1 MPEFNDA
8 AEPDKKIE
16 KKPPTKMKST
26 STKNDEIDKGRTI
39 TGSKPDT
46 ININP
51 ELSRMEAK
59 NVSLINSIYDQVIE
73 KLDRNNTHNREP
85 GTDSLT
91 NTYKLDTPGQTI
103 DTDFKLQFKNPKN
116 DKEAVSRTGNPDRKK
131 IDLVPR
137 MDPER
142 DRKKDS
148 SFFRQQSI
156 VKKVLEAKNP
166 FKKSAWEKMLN
177 KNPKHKE
184 SEENAQKAKEALK
197 QNAKDYEDIVNK
209 DKKNMNEIT
218 HTLIHRYIDKMISKH
233 PEAMSPLKAKT
244 KKDKMRASA
253 LQLALDKDYPKSAI
267 HKPHIIATEEV
278 INEISPELAGKVNRR
293 HEIDGVP
300 YRSSAAYNAVK
311 NAVRKAA
318 GVKKPGPYV
327 LPDVDKVPPGIGMK
341 EDTTSEKDPL
351 QHLEDRLNKAGDT
364 SHNAIDKIMRDV
376 ANDFDIKV
384 QDLHDK
390 WVSKYKI
397 TPDQYVKEDYKTPVT
412 TGKLASPDHFS
423 AIKDI
428 ALNTKNRNLTIKE
441 YSYGPMDPN
450 DEKNNV
456 SFWKDKADMW
466 NTTVEA
472 AKEARC
478 GNCAVFNQSPKV
490 LKMIEDAI
498 GPNGE
503 KVQKEA
509 NLGFCELFEFKC
521 AAARTCD
528 AWIMNGPLKEEVN
541 EDLRKWFKDKW
552 VRIDTKGNIIGDC
565 AREPGE
571 GKPKCLPVAKARAMD
586 KDDRA
591 SAVRRKRREDP
602 IADRPGK
609 GERPVFVRTEATS
622 WAQNAAIAISMKK
635 RGIEPK
641 DHKEY
646 MKKIKK
652 NEEVVHLEE
661 KNVSSNPELW
671 SRAKTLAKQKFDVYP
686 SAYANGWAAK
696 WYKSKG
702 GKWRVDE
709 ETLHEGV
716 VYHLENEIPFCESIF
731 RYGSKKFFETIEEA
745 RKLFNEGTINLTG
758 SDLELIRTDIG
769 SFGLYEGKEVPI
781 DLPLTEEE
789 NPDHPPLGK
798 PHKGGPKKYYVY
810 VKKPDGGI
818 KKVTFGDSHGAADGS
833 TLPSRINDPVARK
846 SFAARHKCHL
856 QTDRTS
862 AAYWSCNLPRYAK
875 ALGLSGGGSFY
886 W

>member
-1 MPEFNDA
+1 MPEFNDT
-8 AEPDKKIE
+8 AEPDKKKIE
-16 KKPPTKMKST
+16 KKSSTKMKST
-26 STKNDEIDKGRTI
+26 STKEDNIDKGRTM

-91 NTYKLDTPGQTI
+91 NTYKSDTPGQVV
-103 DTDFKLQFKNPKN
+103 DAKFKLQFKDPKG
-116 DKEAVSRTGNPDRKK
+116 DKEAVSRSGNPKRKEM
-131 IDLVPR
+131 DLVPR

-156 VKKVLEAKNP
+156 VKKTIDEKFGKAY
-166 FKKSAWEKMLN
+166 KSPWSKIE
-177 KNPKHKE
+177 
-184 SEENAQKAKEALK
+184 KAKPGIDKRIDAAVTGLK
-197 QNAKDYEDIVNK
+197 QNAADYQAILDK

-218 HTLIHRYIDKMISKH
+218 HTLIHRYIDNMISKH

-318 GVKKPGPYV
+318 GVKKPGLYV

-341 EDTTSEKDPL
+341 EDTTFEKDPL

-376 ANDFDIKV
+376 ADDFDMKV
-384 QDLHDK
+384 QDLHNK

-397 TPDQYVKEDYKTPVT
+397 TPDQYVKEDYETPVT
-412 TGKLASPDHFS
+412 TGKLASPDHYS

-428 ALNTKNRNLTIKE
+428 ALNTKNRNLIKE
-441 YSYGPMDPN
+441 GKNSSPPWGKSNPN
-450 DEKNNV
+450 K
-456 SFWKDKADMW
+456 KHHHLTPTQKADAKRRAK
-466 NTTVEA
+466 A
-472 AKEARC
+472 AGR
-478 GNCAVFNQSPKV
+478 PW
-490 LKMIEDAI
+490 
-498 GPNGE
+498 PNW
-503 KVQKEA
+503 VD
-509 NLGFCELFEFKC
+509 NV
-521 AAARTCD
+521 AAA
-528 AWIMNGPLKEEVN
+528 
-541 EDLRKWFKDKW
+541 
-552 VRIDTKGNIIGDC
+552 
-565 AREPGE
+565 
-571 GKPKCLPVAKARAMD
+571 
-586 KDDRA
+586 
-591 SAVRRKRREDP
+591 
-602 IADRPGK
+602 
-609 GERPVFVRTEATS
+609 
-622 WAQNAAIAISMKK
+622 
-635 RGIEPK
+635 
-641 DHKEY
+641 H
-646 MKKIKK
+646 
-652 NEEVVHLEE
+652 
-661 KNVSSNPELW
+661 
-671 SRAKTLAKQKFDVYP
+671 
-686 SAYANGWAAK
+686 
-696 WYKSKG
+696 
-702 GKWRVDE
+702 E

-789 NPDHPPLGK
+789 KPDHPPLGK

-875 ALGLSGGGSFY
+875 VLGLSGGGSFY

>member
-16 KKPPTKMKST
+16 NKSSTKMKST
-26 STKNDEIDKGRTI
+26 STKGDDIDKGRTI

-59 NVSLINSIYDQVIE
+59 NVSLINSIYDQVTE

-91 NTYKLDTPGQTI
+91 NIYKNDTPGQVV
-103 DTDFKLQFKNPKN
+103 DAKFKLQFKDPKG
-116 DKEAVSRTGNPDRKK
+116 DKEAVSRSGNPKRKEM
-131 IDLVPR
+131 DLVPR

-166 FKKSAWEKMLN
+166 FKKSAWERMLDN
-177 KNPKHKE
+177 NPKHKK

-218 HTLIHRYIDKMISKH
+218 HTLIHRYIDNMISKH

-278 INEISPELAGKVNRR
+278 INEISPELAGKVNGR

-376 ANDFDIKV
+376 ADDFDMKV
-384 QDLHDK
+384 QDLHNK

-397 TPDQYVKEDYKTPVT
+397 TPDQYVKEDYETPVT
-412 TGKLASPDHFS
+412 TGKLASPDHYS

-428 ALNTKNRNLTIKE
+428 ALNTKNRNLIKE
-441 YSYGPMDPN
+441 GKNSSPPWGKSNPN
-450 DEKNNV
+450 KKHHHLTPAQKVNAKRRAKAAGRPWPNWVDNV
-456 SFWKDKADMW
+456 
-466 NTTVEA
+466 
-472 AKEARC
+472 
-478 GNCAVFNQSPKV
+478 
-490 LKMIEDAI
+490 
-498 GPNGE
+498 
-503 KVQKEA
+503 
-509 NLGFCELFEFKC
+509 
-521 AAARTCD
+521 AAA
-528 AWIMNGPLKEEVN
+528 
-541 EDLRKWFKDKW
+541 
-552 VRIDTKGNIIGDC
+552 
-565 AREPGE
+565 
-571 GKPKCLPVAKARAMD
+571 
-586 KDDRA
+586 
-591 SAVRRKRREDP
+591 
-602 IADRPGK
+602 
-609 GERPVFVRTEATS
+609 
-622 WAQNAAIAISMKK
+622 
-635 RGIEPK
+635 
-641 DHKEY
+641 H
-646 MKKIKK
+646 
-652 NEEVVHLEE
+652 
-661 KNVSSNPELW
+661 
-671 SRAKTLAKQKFDVYP
+671 
-686 SAYANGWAAK
+686 
-696 WYKSKG
+696 
-702 GKWRVDE
+702 E

-789 NPDHPPLGK
+789 KPDHPPLGK

-875 ALGLSGGGSFY
+875 ALGLSGGGNFY

>member
-16 KKPPTKMKST
+16 KKSKSSTKMKST
-26 STKNDEIDKGRTI
+26 STKEDDIDKGRTM

-91 NTYKLDTPGQTI
+91 NTYKSDTPGQVV
-103 DTDFKLQFKNPKN
+103 DAKFKLQFKDPEE
-116 DKEAVSRTGNPDRKK
+116 DKEAVSRSGNPKRKEM
-131 IDLVPR
+131 DLVPR
-137 MDPER
+137 MDLER

-166 FKKSAWEKMLN
+166 FKKSAWENML
-177 KNPKHKE
+177 KNNPEYDK
-184 SEENAQKAKEALK
+184 SERKAQEAKKALK

-218 HTLIHRYIDKMISKH
+218 HTLIHRYIDNMISKH

-376 ANDFDIKV
+376 ADDFDMKV
-384 QDLHDK
+384 QDLHNK

-397 TPDQYVKEDYKTPVT
+397 TPDQYVKEDYETPVT
-412 TGKLASPDHFS
+412 IGKLASPDHYS

-428 ALNTKNRNLTIKE
+428 ALNTKNRNLIKE
-441 YSYGPMDPN
+441 GKNSSPPWGKSNPN
-450 DEKNNV
+450 KKHHHLTPAQKANAKRRAKAAGRPWPNWVDNV
-456 SFWKDKADMW
+456 
-466 NTTVEA
+466 
-472 AKEARC
+472 
-478 GNCAVFNQSPKV
+478 
-490 LKMIEDAI
+490 
-498 GPNGE
+498 
-503 KVQKEA
+503 
-509 NLGFCELFEFKC
+509 
-521 AAARTCD
+521 AAA
-528 AWIMNGPLKEEVN
+528 
-541 EDLRKWFKDKW
+541 
-552 VRIDTKGNIIGDC
+552 
-565 AREPGE
+565 
-571 GKPKCLPVAKARAMD
+571 
-586 KDDRA
+586 
-591 SAVRRKRREDP
+591 
-602 IADRPGK
+602 
-609 GERPVFVRTEATS
+609 
-622 WAQNAAIAISMKK
+622 
-635 RGIEPK
+635 
-641 DHKEY
+641 H
-646 MKKIKK
+646 
-652 NEEVVHLEE
+652 
-661 KNVSSNPELW
+661 
-671 SRAKTLAKQKFDVYP
+671 
-686 SAYANGWAAK
+686 
-696 WYKSKG
+696 
-702 GKWRVDE
+702 E

-789 NPDHPPLGK
+789 KPDHPPLGK

-875 ALGLSGGGSFY
+875 VLGLSGGGSFY

>member
-1 MPEFNDA
+1 MPEFNDPA
-8 AEPDKKIE
+8 PAPKPEKKDKKLKSSSTKKQDDINKNNTILGKTEANPSGKPDNIIINPVLNTNSFSPENKQIISEIE
-16 KKPPTKMKST
+16 K
-26 STKNDEIDKGRTI
+26 
-39 TGSKPDT
+39 
-46 ININP
+46 
-51 ELSRMEAK
+51 
-59 NVSLINSIYDQVIE
+59 IYNHIIE
-73 KLDRNNTHNREP
+73 TNLDRNDTHKRDE
-85 GTDSLT
+85 GTLSLV
-91 NTYKLDTPGQTI
+91 NIYKKDTPGQGVNMNFA
-103 DTDFKLQFKNPKN
+103 FKFKDSKKN
-116 DKEAVSRTGNPDRKK
+116 KEATTRSGQPRKK
-131 IDLVPR
+131 MDLVPR
-137 MDPER
+137 MDQ
-142 DRKKDS
+142 DRNRHTDS
-148 SFFRQQSI
+148 DFYRQQSI
-156 VKKVLEAKNP
+156 VKKVLEAKSP
-166 FKKSAWEKMLN
+166 IKKSAWEKMLD

-278 INEISPELAGKVNRR
+278 IKEISPELAGKVNRR

-376 ANDFDIKV
+376 ADDFDMKV
-384 QDLHDK
+384 QDLHNK

-397 TPDQYVKEDYKTPVT
+397 TPDQYVKEDYETPVT
-412 TGKLASPDHFS
+412 TGKLASPDHYS

-456 SFWKDKADMW
+456 SFWNDKADMW

-478 GNCAVFNQSPKV
+478 GNCAVFNQSKKV

-503 KVQKEA
+503 KIQKEA

-528 AWIMNGPLKEEVN
+528 AWIMNGPL
-541 EDLRKWFKDKW
+541 
-552 VRIDTKGNIIGDC
+552 
-565 AREPGE
+565 
-571 GKPKCLPVAKARAMD
+571 
-586 KDDRA
+586 
-591 SAVRRKRREDP
+591 
-602 IADRPGK
+602 
-609 GERPVFVRTEATS
+609 TEAVS
-622 WAQNAAIAISMKK
+622 PAQQAAIAIAMKK
-635 RGIEPK
+635 A
-641 DHKEY
+641 
-646 MKKIKK
+646 KKQPQ
-652 NEEVVHLEE
+652 NEDVEHLEE
-661 KNVSSNPELW
+661 NSTPTNPSLW
-671 SRAKTLAKQKFDVYP
+671 SRAKALARSKFDVYP

-696 WYKSKG
+696 WYKK
-702 GKWRVDE
+702 
-709 ETLHEGV
+709 H
-716 VYHLENEIPFCESIF
+716 
-731 RYGSKKFFETIEEA
+731 
-745 RKLFNEGTINLTG
+745 
-758 SDLELIRTDIG
+758 
-769 SFGLYEGKEVPI
+769 
-781 DLPLTEEE
+781 
-789 NPDHPPLGK
+789 
-798 PHKGGPKKYYVY
+798 
-810 VKKPDGGI
+810 
-818 KKVTFGDSHGAADGS
+818 
-833 TLPSRINDPVARK
+833 
-846 SFAARHKCHL
+846 
-856 QTDRTS
+856 
-862 AAYWSCNLPRYAK
+862 
-875 ALGLSGGGSFY
+875 GGGWKTSS
-886 W
+886 

>member
-16 KKPPTKMKST
+16 KKSSTKMKSI
-26 STKNDEIDKGRTI
+26 STKGDDIDKGRTM

-59 NVSLINSIYDQVIE
+59 NVSLINSIYDHVTE

-91 NTYKLDTPGQTI
+91 NIYKNDTPGQVV
-103 DTDFKLQFKNPKN
+103 DAKFKLQFKDPKG
-116 DKEAVSRTGNPDRKK
+116 DKEAVSRSGNPKRKEM
-131 IDLVPR
+131 DLVPR

-166 FKKSAWEKMLN
+166 FKKSAWEKMLY

-218 HTLIHRYIDKMISKH
+218 HTLIHRYIDNMISKH

-311 NAVRKAA
+311 NAVRKVA

-376 ANDFDIKV
+376 ADDFDMKV
-384 QDLHDK
+384 QDLHNK

-397 TPDQYVKEDYKTPVT
+397 TPDQYVKEDYETPVT
-412 TGKLASPDHFS
+412 TGKLASPDHYS

-428 ALNTKNRNLTIKE
+428 ALNTKNRNLIKE
-441 YSYGPMDPN
+441 GKNSSPPWGKSNPN
-450 DEKNNV
+450 KKHHHLTPAQKANAKRRAKAAGRPWPNWVDNV
-456 SFWKDKADMW
+456 
-466 NTTVEA
+466 
-472 AKEARC
+472 
-478 GNCAVFNQSPKV
+478 
-490 LKMIEDAI
+490 
-498 GPNGE
+498 
-503 KVQKEA
+503 
-509 NLGFCELFEFKC
+509 
-521 AAARTCD
+521 AAA
-528 AWIMNGPLKEEVN
+528 
-541 EDLRKWFKDKW
+541 
-552 VRIDTKGNIIGDC
+552 
-565 AREPGE
+565 
-571 GKPKCLPVAKARAMD
+571 
-586 KDDRA
+586 
-591 SAVRRKRREDP
+591 
-602 IADRPGK
+602 
-609 GERPVFVRTEATS
+609 
-622 WAQNAAIAISMKK
+622 
-635 RGIEPK
+635 
-641 DHKEY
+641 H
-646 MKKIKK
+646 
-652 NEEVVHLEE
+652 
-661 KNVSSNPELW
+661 
-671 SRAKTLAKQKFDVYP
+671 
-686 SAYANGWAAK
+686 
-696 WYKSKG
+696 
-702 GKWRVDE
+702 E

-769 SFGLYEGKEVPI
+769 SFELYEGKEVPI

-789 NPDHPPLGK
+789 KPDHPPLGK

-875 ALGLSGGGSFY
+875 ALGLSGGGNFY

>member
-1 MPEFNDA
+1 MPEFNDT
-8 AEPDKKIE
+8 AEPDKKKIE
-16 KKPPTKMKST
+16 KKSSTKMKST
-26 STKNDEIDKGRTI
+26 STKEDNIDKGRTM

-91 NTYKLDTPGQTI
+91 NTYKSDTPGQVV
-103 DTDFKLQFKNPKN
+103 DAKFKLQFKDPKG
-116 DKEAVSRTGNPDRKK
+116 DKEAVSRSGNPKRKEM
-131 IDLVPR
+131 DLVPR

-156 VKKVLEAKNP
+156 VKKTIDEKFGKAY
-166 FKKSAWEKMLN
+166 KSPWSKIE
-177 KNPKHKE
+177 
-184 SEENAQKAKEALK
+184 KAKPGIDKRIDAAVTGLK
-197 QNAKDYEDIVNK
+197 QNAADYQAILDK

-218 HTLIHRYIDKMISKH
+218 HTLIHRYIDNMISKH

-278 INEISPELAGKVNRR
+278 FNEISPELAGKVNRR

-318 GVKKPGPYV
+318 GVKKPGLYV

-341 EDTTSEKDPL
+341 EDTTFEKDPL

-376 ANDFDIKV
+376 ADDFDMKV
-384 QDLHDK
+384 QDLHNK

-397 TPDQYVKEDYKTPVT
+397 TPDQYVKEDYETPVT
-412 TGKLASPDHFS
+412 TGKLASPDHYS

-428 ALNTKNRNLTIKE
+428 ALNTKNRNLIKE
-441 YSYGPMDPN
+441 GKNSSPPWGKSNPN
-450 DEKNNV
+450 K
-456 SFWKDKADMW
+456 KHHHLTPTQKADAKRRAK
-466 NTTVEA
+466 A
-472 AKEARC
+472 AGR
-478 GNCAVFNQSPKV
+478 PW
-490 LKMIEDAI
+490 
-498 GPNGE
+498 PNW
-503 KVQKEA
+503 VD
-509 NLGFCELFEFKC
+509 NV
-521 AAARTCD
+521 AAA
-528 AWIMNGPLKEEVN
+528 
-541 EDLRKWFKDKW
+541 
-552 VRIDTKGNIIGDC
+552 
-565 AREPGE
+565 
-571 GKPKCLPVAKARAMD
+571 
-586 KDDRA
+586 
-591 SAVRRKRREDP
+591 
-602 IADRPGK
+602 
-609 GERPVFVRTEATS
+609 
-622 WAQNAAIAISMKK
+622 
-635 RGIEPK
+635 
-641 DHKEY
+641 H
-646 MKKIKK
+646 
-652 NEEVVHLEE
+652 
-661 KNVSSNPELW
+661 
-671 SRAKTLAKQKFDVYP
+671 
-686 SAYANGWAAK
+686 
-696 WYKSKG
+696 
-702 GKWRVDE
+702 E

-789 NPDHPPLGK
+789 KPDHPPLGK

-875 ALGLSGGGSFY
+875 VLGLSGGGSFY

>member
-16 KKPPTKMKST
+16 KKSSTKMKSI
-26 STKNDEIDKGRTI
+26 STKGDDIDKGRTM

-59 NVSLINSIYDQVIE
+59 NVSLINSIYDHVTE

-91 NTYKLDTPGQTI
+91 NIYKNDTPGQVV
-103 DTDFKLQFKNPKN
+103 DAKFKLQFKDPKG
-116 DKEAVSRTGNPDRKK
+116 DKEAVSRSGNPKRKEM
-131 IDLVPR
+131 DLVPR

-166 FKKSAWEKMLN
+166 FKKSAWEKMLY

-218 HTLIHRYIDKMISKH
+218 HTLIHRYIDNMISKH

-311 NAVRKAA
+311 NAVRKVA

-376 ANDFDIKV
+376 ADDFDMKV
-384 QDLHDK
+384 QDLHNK

-397 TPDQYVKEDYKTPVT
+397 TPDQYVKEDYQTPVT
-412 TGKLASPDHFS
+412 TGKLASPDHYS

-428 ALNTKNRNLTIKE
+428 ALNTKNRNLIKE
-441 YSYGPMDPN
+441 GKNSSPPWGKSNPN
-450 DEKNNV
+450 KKHHHLTPAQKANAKRRAKAAGRPWPNWVDNV
-456 SFWKDKADMW
+456 
-466 NTTVEA
+466 
-472 AKEARC
+472 
-478 GNCAVFNQSPKV
+478 
-490 LKMIEDAI
+490 
-498 GPNGE
+498 
-503 KVQKEA
+503 
-509 NLGFCELFEFKC
+509 
-521 AAARTCD
+521 AAA
-528 AWIMNGPLKEEVN
+528 
-541 EDLRKWFKDKW
+541 
-552 VRIDTKGNIIGDC
+552 
-565 AREPGE
+565 
-571 GKPKCLPVAKARAMD
+571 
-586 KDDRA
+586 
-591 SAVRRKRREDP
+591 
-602 IADRPGK
+602 
-609 GERPVFVRTEATS
+609 
-622 WAQNAAIAISMKK
+622 
-635 RGIEPK
+635 
-641 DHKEY
+641 H
-646 MKKIKK
+646 
-652 NEEVVHLEE
+652 
-661 KNVSSNPELW
+661 
-671 SRAKTLAKQKFDVYP
+671 
-686 SAYANGWAAK
+686 
-696 WYKSKG
+696 
-702 GKWRVDE
+702 E

-769 SFGLYEGKEVPI
+769 SFELYEGKEVPI

-789 NPDHPPLGK
+789 KPDHPPLGK

-875 ALGLSGGGSFY
+875 ALGLSGGGNFY

>member
-16 KKPPTKMKST
+16 NKSSTKMKST
-26 STKNDEIDKGRTI
+26 STKGDDIDKGRTI

-59 NVSLINSIYDQVIE
+59 NVSLINSIYDQVTE

-91 NTYKLDTPGQTI
+91 NIYKNDTPGQVV
-103 DTDFKLQFKNPKN
+103 DAKFKLQFKDPKG
-116 DKEAVSRTGNPDRKK
+116 DKEAVSRSGNPKRKEM
-131 IDLVPR
+131 DLVPR

-166 FKKSAWEKMLN
+166 FKKSAWERMLDN
-177 KNPKHKE
+177 NPKHKK

-218 HTLIHRYIDKMISKH
+218 HTLIHRYIDNMISKH

-278 INEISPELAGKVNRR
+278 INEISPELAGKVNGR

-376 ANDFDIKV
+376 ADDFDMKV
-384 QDLHDK
+384 QDLHNK

-397 TPDQYVKEDYKTPVT
+397 TPDQYVKEDYETPVT
-412 TGKLASPDHFS
+412 TGKLASPDHYS

-428 ALNTKNRNLTIKE
+428 ALNTKNRNLIKE
-441 YSYGPMDPN
+441 GKNSSPPWGKSNPN
-450 DEKNNV
+450 KKHHHLTPAQKANAKRRAKAAGRPWPNWVDNV
-456 SFWKDKADMW
+456 
-466 NTTVEA
+466 
-472 AKEARC
+472 
-478 GNCAVFNQSPKV
+478 
-490 LKMIEDAI
+490 
-498 GPNGE
+498 
-503 KVQKEA
+503 
-509 NLGFCELFEFKC
+509 
-521 AAARTCD
+521 AAA
-528 AWIMNGPLKEEVN
+528 
-541 EDLRKWFKDKW
+541 
-552 VRIDTKGNIIGDC
+552 
-565 AREPGE
+565 
-571 GKPKCLPVAKARAMD
+571 
-586 KDDRA
+586 
-591 SAVRRKRREDP
+591 
-602 IADRPGK
+602 
-609 GERPVFVRTEATS
+609 
-622 WAQNAAIAISMKK
+622 
-635 RGIEPK
+635 
-641 DHKEY
+641 H
-646 MKKIKK
+646 
-652 NEEVVHLEE
+652 
-661 KNVSSNPELW
+661 
-671 SRAKTLAKQKFDVYP
+671 
-686 SAYANGWAAK
+686 
-696 WYKSKG
+696 
-702 GKWRVDE
+702 E

-789 NPDHPPLGK
+789 KPDHPPLGK

-875 ALGLSGGGSFY
+875 ALGLSGGGNFY

>member
-16 KKPPTKMKST
+16 KKSSTKMKST
-26 STKNDEIDKGRTI
+26 STKGDNIDKGRTM

-59 NVSLINSIYDQVIE
+59 NVSLINSIYDQVTE

-91 NTYKLDTPGQTI
+91 NIYKNDTPGQVV
-103 DTDFKLQFKNPKN
+103 DAKFKLQFKDPKG
-116 DKEAVSRTGNPDRKK
+116 DKEAVSRSGNPKRKEM
-131 IDLVPR
+131 DLVPR

-166 FKKSAWEKMLN
+166 FKKSAWERMLDN
-177 KNPKHKE
+177 NPKHKK

-218 HTLIHRYIDKMISKH
+218 HTLIHRYIDNMISKH

-278 INEISPELAGKVNRR
+278 INEISPELAGKVNGR

-376 ANDFDIKV
+376 ADDFDMKV
-384 QDLHDK
+384 QDLHNK

-397 TPDQYVKEDYKTPVT
+397 TPDQYVKEDYETPVT
-412 TGKLASPDHFS
+412 TGKLASPDHYS

-428 ALNTKNRNLTIKE
+428 ALNTKNRNLIKE
-441 YSYGPMDPN
+441 GKNSSPPWGKSNPN
-450 DEKNNV
+450 KKHHHLTPAQKANAKRRAKAAGRPWPNWVDNV
-456 SFWKDKADMW
+456 
-466 NTTVEA
+466 
-472 AKEARC
+472 
-478 GNCAVFNQSPKV
+478 
-490 LKMIEDAI
+490 
-498 GPNGE
+498 
-503 KVQKEA
+503 
-509 NLGFCELFEFKC
+509 
-521 AAARTCD
+521 AAA
-528 AWIMNGPLKEEVN
+528 
-541 EDLRKWFKDKW
+541 
-552 VRIDTKGNIIGDC
+552 
-565 AREPGE
+565 
-571 GKPKCLPVAKARAMD
+571 
-586 KDDRA
+586 
-591 SAVRRKRREDP
+591 
-602 IADRPGK
+602 
-609 GERPVFVRTEATS
+609 
-622 WAQNAAIAISMKK
+622 
-635 RGIEPK
+635 
-641 DHKEY
+641 H
-646 MKKIKK
+646 
-652 NEEVVHLEE
+652 
-661 KNVSSNPELW
+661 
-671 SRAKTLAKQKFDVYP
+671 
-686 SAYANGWAAK
+686 
-696 WYKSKG
+696 
-702 GKWRVDE
+702 E

-789 NPDHPPLGK
+789 KPDHPPLGK

>member
-16 KKPPTKMKST
+16 KKSKSSTKMKST
-26 STKNDEIDKGRTI
+26 STKEDDIDKGRTM

-91 NTYKLDTPGQTI
+91 NTYKSDTPGQVV
-103 DTDFKLQFKNPKN
+103 DAKFKLQFKDPEE
-116 DKEAVSRTGNPDRKK
+116 DKEAVSRSGNPKRKEM
-131 IDLVPR
+131 DLVPR
-137 MDPER
+137 MDLER

-166 FKKSAWEKMLN
+166 FKKSAWENML
-177 KNPKHKE
+177 KNNPEYDK
-184 SEENAQKAKEALK
+184 SERKAQEAKKALK

-218 HTLIHRYIDKMISKH
+218 HTLIHRYIDNMISKH

-376 ANDFDIKV
+376 ADDFDMKV
-384 QDLHDK
+384 QDLHNK

-397 TPDQYVKEDYKTPVT
+397 TPDQYVKEDYETPVT
-412 TGKLASPDHFS
+412 TGKLASPDHYS

-428 ALNTKNRNLTIKE
+428 ALNTKNRNLIKE
-441 YSYGPMDPN
+441 GKNSSPPWGKSNPN
-450 DEKNNV
+450 KKHHHLTPAQKANAKRRAKAAGRPWPNWVDNV
-456 SFWKDKADMW
+456 
-466 NTTVEA
+466 
-472 AKEARC
+472 
-478 GNCAVFNQSPKV
+478 
-490 LKMIEDAI
+490 
-498 GPNGE
+498 
-503 KVQKEA
+503 
-509 NLGFCELFEFKC
+509 
-521 AAARTCD
+521 AAA
-528 AWIMNGPLKEEVN
+528 
-541 EDLRKWFKDKW
+541 
-552 VRIDTKGNIIGDC
+552 
-565 AREPGE
+565 
-571 GKPKCLPVAKARAMD
+571 
-586 KDDRA
+586 
-591 SAVRRKRREDP
+591 
-602 IADRPGK
+602 
-609 GERPVFVRTEATS
+609 
-622 WAQNAAIAISMKK
+622 
-635 RGIEPK
+635 
-641 DHKEY
+641 H
-646 MKKIKK
+646 
-652 NEEVVHLEE
+652 
-661 KNVSSNPELW
+661 
-671 SRAKTLAKQKFDVYP
+671 
-686 SAYANGWAAK
+686 
-696 WYKSKG
+696 
-702 GKWRVDE
+702 E

-789 NPDHPPLGK
+789 KPDHPPLGK

-875 ALGLSGGGSFY
+875 VLGLSGGGSFY

>member
-1 MPEFNDA
+1 MPEFNDT

-16 KKPPTKMKST
+16 KNSSTKMKNSSTKMKST
-26 STKNDEIDKGRTI
+26 STKEDDIDKGRTM

-91 NTYKLDTPGQTI
+91 NTYKSDTPGQTI
-103 DTDFKLQFKNPKN
+103 NTDFKLQFKNPKN

-166 FKKSAWEKMLN
+166 FKKSAWEKMLD
-177 KNPKHKE
+177 KNPEHKK

-218 HTLIHRYIDKMISKH
+218 HTLIHRYIDNMISKH

-376 ANDFDIKV
+376 ADDFDMKV
-384 QDLHDK
+384 QDLHNK

-397 TPDQYVKEDYKTPVT
+397 TPDQYVKEDYQTPVT
-412 TGKLASPDHFS
+412 TGKLASPDHYS

-478 GNCAVFNQSPKV
+478 GNCAVFNQSKKV

-528 AWIMNGPLKEEVN
+528 AWIMNGPLKEGKNSSPPWGKSNPNKKHHHLTPAQKVN
-541 EDLRKWFKDKW
+541 AKR
-552 VRIDTKGNIIGDC
+552 R
-565 AREPGE
+565 
-571 GKPKCLPVAKARAMD
+571 AKAAG
-586 KDDRA
+586 
-591 SAVRRKRREDP
+591 
-602 IADRPGK
+602 RPW
-609 GERPVFVRTEATS
+609 PNWVDNV
-622 WAQNAAIAISMKK
+622 AAA
-635 RGIEPK
+635 
-641 DHKEY
+641 H
-646 MKKIKK
+646 
-652 NEEVVHLEE
+652 
-661 KNVSSNPELW
+661 
-671 SRAKTLAKQKFDVYP
+671 
-686 SAYANGWAAK
+686 
-696 WYKSKG
+696 
-702 GKWRVDE
+702 E

-789 NPDHPPLGK
+789 KSDHPPLGK

-810 VKKPDGGI
+810 VKKSDGGI

>member
-16 KKPPTKMKST
+16 KKSSTKMKSI
-26 STKNDEIDKGRTI
+26 STKGDDIDKGRTM

-59 NVSLINSIYDQVIE
+59 NVSLINSIYDHVTE

-91 NTYKLDTPGQTI
+91 NIYKNDTPGQVV
-103 DTDFKLQFKNPKN
+103 DAKFKLQFKDPKG
-116 DKEAVSRTGNPDRKK
+116 DKEAVSRSGNPKRKEM
-131 IDLVPR
+131 DLVPR

-166 FKKSAWEKMLN
+166 FKKSAWEKMLY

-218 HTLIHRYIDKMISKH
+218 HTLIHRYIDNMISKH

-311 NAVRKAA
+311 NAVRKVA

-376 ANDFDIKV
+376 ADDFDMKV
-384 QDLHDK
+384 QDLHNK

-397 TPDQYVKEDYKTPVT
+397 TPDQYVKEDYQTPVT
-412 TGKLASPDHFS
+412 TGKLASPDHYS

-428 ALNTKNRNLTIKE
+428 ALNTKNRNLIKE
-441 YSYGPMDPN
+441 GKNSSPPWGKSNPN
-450 DEKNNV
+450 KKHHHLTPAQKANAKRRAKAAGRPWPNWVDNV
-456 SFWKDKADMW
+456 
-466 NTTVEA
+466 
-472 AKEARC
+472 
-478 GNCAVFNQSPKV
+478 
-490 LKMIEDAI
+490 
-498 GPNGE
+498 
-503 KVQKEA
+503 
-509 NLGFCELFEFKC
+509 
-521 AAARTCD
+521 AAA
-528 AWIMNGPLKEEVN
+528 
-541 EDLRKWFKDKW
+541 
-552 VRIDTKGNIIGDC
+552 
-565 AREPGE
+565 
-571 GKPKCLPVAKARAMD
+571 
-586 KDDRA
+586 
-591 SAVRRKRREDP
+591 
-602 IADRPGK
+602 
-609 GERPVFVRTEATS
+609 
-622 WAQNAAIAISMKK
+622 
-635 RGIEPK
+635 
-641 DHKEY
+641 H
-646 MKKIKK
+646 
-652 NEEVVHLEE
+652 
-661 KNVSSNPELW
+661 
-671 SRAKTLAKQKFDVYP
+671 
-686 SAYANGWAAK
+686 
-696 WYKSKG
+696 
-702 GKWRVDE
+702 E

-769 SFGLYEGKEVPI
+769 SFELYEGKEVPI

-789 NPDHPPLGK
+789 KPDHPPLGK

-875 ALGLSGGGSFY
+875 VLGLSGGGSFY

>member
-16 KKPPTKMKST
+16 KKSSTKMKST
-26 STKNDEIDKGRTI
+26 STKGDDIDKGRTI

-59 NVSLINSIYDQVIE
+59 NVSLINSIYDQVTE

-91 NTYKLDTPGQTI
+91 NIYKNDTPGQVV
-103 DTDFKLQFKNPKN
+103 DAKFKLQFKDPKG
-116 DKEAVSRTGNPDRKK
+116 DKEAVSRSGNPKRKEM
-131 IDLVPR
+131 DLVPR

-166 FKKSAWEKMLN
+166 FKKSAWERMLDN
-177 KNPKHKE
+177 NPKHKK

-218 HTLIHRYIDKMISKH
+218 HTLIHRYIDNMISKH

-278 INEISPELAGKVNRR
+278 INEISPELAGKVNGR

-376 ANDFDIKV
+376 ADDFDMKV
-384 QDLHDK
+384 QDLHNK

-397 TPDQYVKEDYKTPVT
+397 TPDQYVKEDYETPVT
-412 TGKLASPDHFS
+412 TGKLASPDHYS

-428 ALNTKNRNLTIKE
+428 ALNTKNRNLIKE
-441 YSYGPMDPN
+441 GKNSSPPWGKSNPN
-450 DEKNNV
+450 KKHHHLTPAQKANAKRRAKAAGRPWPNWVDNV
-456 SFWKDKADMW
+456 
-466 NTTVEA
+466 
-472 AKEARC
+472 
-478 GNCAVFNQSPKV
+478 
-490 LKMIEDAI
+490 
-498 GPNGE
+498 
-503 KVQKEA
+503 
-509 NLGFCELFEFKC
+509 
-521 AAARTCD
+521 AAA
-528 AWIMNGPLKEEVN
+528 
-541 EDLRKWFKDKW
+541 
-552 VRIDTKGNIIGDC
+552 
-565 AREPGE
+565 
-571 GKPKCLPVAKARAMD
+571 
-586 KDDRA
+586 
-591 SAVRRKRREDP
+591 
-602 IADRPGK
+602 
-609 GERPVFVRTEATS
+609 
-622 WAQNAAIAISMKK
+622 
-635 RGIEPK
+635 
-641 DHKEY
+641 H
-646 MKKIKK
+646 
-652 NEEVVHLEE
+652 
-661 KNVSSNPELW
+661 
-671 SRAKTLAKQKFDVYP
+671 
-686 SAYANGWAAK
+686 
-696 WYKSKG
+696 
-702 GKWRVDE
+702 E

-789 NPDHPPLGK
+789 KPDHPPLGK

-875 ALGLSGGGSFY
+875 ALGLSGGGNFY

>member
-16 KKPPTKMKST
+16 KKSSTKMKSI
-26 STKNDEIDKGRTI
+26 STKGDDIDKGRTM

-91 NTYKLDTPGQTI
+91 NIYKNDTPGQVV
-103 DTDFKLQFKNPKN
+103 DAKFKLQFKDPKG
-116 DKEAVSRTGNPDRKK
+116 DKEAVSRSGNPKRKEM
-131 IDLVPR
+131 DLVPR

-166 FKKSAWEKMLN
+166 FKKSAWEKMLY

-218 HTLIHRYIDKMISKH
+218 HTLIHRYIDNMISKH

-311 NAVRKAA
+311 NAVRKVA

-376 ANDFDIKV
+376 ADDFDMKV
-384 QDLHDK
+384 QDLHNK

-397 TPDQYVKEDYKTPVT
+397 TPDQYVKEDYETPVT
-412 TGKLASPDHFS
+412 TGKLASPDHYS

-428 ALNTKNRNLTIKE
+428 ALNTKNRNLIKE
-441 YSYGPMDPN
+441 GKNSSPPWGKSNPN
-450 DEKNNV
+450 KKHHHLTPAQKANAKRRAKAAGRPWPNWVDNV
-456 SFWKDKADMW
+456 
-466 NTTVEA
+466 
-472 AKEARC
+472 
-478 GNCAVFNQSPKV
+478 
-490 LKMIEDAI
+490 
-498 GPNGE
+498 
-503 KVQKEA
+503 
-509 NLGFCELFEFKC
+509 
-521 AAARTCD
+521 AAA
-528 AWIMNGPLKEEVN
+528 
-541 EDLRKWFKDKW
+541 
-552 VRIDTKGNIIGDC
+552 
-565 AREPGE
+565 
-571 GKPKCLPVAKARAMD
+571 
-586 KDDRA
+586 
-591 SAVRRKRREDP
+591 
-602 IADRPGK
+602 
-609 GERPVFVRTEATS
+609 
-622 WAQNAAIAISMKK
+622 
-635 RGIEPK
+635 
-641 DHKEY
+641 H
-646 MKKIKK
+646 
-652 NEEVVHLEE
+652 
-661 KNVSSNPELW
+661 
-671 SRAKTLAKQKFDVYP
+671 
-686 SAYANGWAAK
+686 
-696 WYKSKG
+696 
-702 GKWRVDE
+702 E

-769 SFGLYEGKEVPI
+769 SFELYEGKEVPI

-789 NPDHPPLGK
+789 KPDHPPLGK

-875 ALGLSGGGSFY
+875 ALGLSGGGNFY

>member
-16 KKPPTKMKST
+16 KKSSTKMKST
-26 STKNDEIDKGRTI
+26 STKGDDIDKGRTM

-59 NVSLINSIYDQVIE
+59 NVSLINSIYDQVTE

-91 NTYKLDTPGQTI
+91 NIYKNDTPGQVV
-103 DTDFKLQFKNPKN
+103 DAKFKLQFKDPKG
-116 DKEAVSRTGNPDRKK
+116 DKEAVSRSGNPKRKEM
-131 IDLVPR
+131 DLVPR

-166 FKKSAWEKMLN
+166 FKKSAWEKMLD
-177 KNPKHKE
+177 KNPKHKK

-218 HTLIHRYIDKMISKH
+218 HKLIHRYIDNMISKH

-351 QHLEDRLNKAGDT
+351 QHLEDRLNKAVDT

-376 ANDFDIKV
+376 ADDFDMKV
-384 QDLHDK
+384 QDLHNK

-397 TPDQYVKEDYKTPVT
+397 TPDQYVKEDYETPVT
-412 TGKLASPDHFS
+412 TGKLASPDHYS

-428 ALNTKNRNLTIKE
+428 ALNTKNRNLIKE
-441 YSYGPMDPN
+441 GKNSSPPWGKSNPN
-450 DEKNNV
+450 KKHHHLTPAQKANAKRRAKAAGRPWPNWVDNV
-456 SFWKDKADMW
+456 
-466 NTTVEA
+466 
-472 AKEARC
+472 
-478 GNCAVFNQSPKV
+478 
-490 LKMIEDAI
+490 
-498 GPNGE
+498 
-503 KVQKEA
+503 
-509 NLGFCELFEFKC
+509 
-521 AAARTCD
+521 AAA
-528 AWIMNGPLKEEVN
+528 
-541 EDLRKWFKDKW
+541 
-552 VRIDTKGNIIGDC
+552 
-565 AREPGE
+565 
-571 GKPKCLPVAKARAMD
+571 
-586 KDDRA
+586 
-591 SAVRRKRREDP
+591 
-602 IADRPGK
+602 
-609 GERPVFVRTEATS
+609 
-622 WAQNAAIAISMKK
+622 
-635 RGIEPK
+635 
-641 DHKEY
+641 H
-646 MKKIKK
+646 
-652 NEEVVHLEE
+652 
-661 KNVSSNPELW
+661 
-671 SRAKTLAKQKFDVYP
+671 
-686 SAYANGWAAK
+686 
-696 WYKSKG
+696 
-702 GKWRVDE
+702 E

-789 NPDHPPLGK
+789 KPDHPPLGK

>member
-16 KKPPTKMKST
+16 KKSSTKMKST
-26 STKNDEIDKGRTI
+26 STKGDNIDKGRTM

-59 NVSLINSIYDQVIE
+59 NVSLINSIYDQVTE

-91 NTYKLDTPGQTI
+91 NIYKNDTPGQVV
-103 DTDFKLQFKNPKN
+103 DAKFKLQFKDPKG
-116 DKEAVSRTGNPDRKK
+116 DKEAVSRSGNPKRKEM
-131 IDLVPR
+131 DLVPR

-166 FKKSAWEKMLN
+166 FKKSAWERMLDN
-177 KNPKHKE
+177 NPKHKK

-218 HTLIHRYIDKMISKH
+218 HTLIHRYIDNMISKH

-278 INEISPELAGKVNRR
+278 INEISPELAGKVNGR

-376 ANDFDIKV
+376 ADDFDMKV
-384 QDLHDK
+384 QDLHNK

-397 TPDQYVKEDYKTPVT
+397 TPDQYVKEDYETPVT
-412 TGKLASPDHFS
+412 TGKLASPDHYS

-428 ALNTKNRNLTIKE
+428 ALNTKNRNLIKE
-441 YSYGPMDPN
+441 GKNSSPPWGKSNPN
-450 DEKNNV
+450 KNHHHLTPAQKVNAKRRAKAAGRPWPNWVDNV
-456 SFWKDKADMW
+456 
-466 NTTVEA
+466 
-472 AKEARC
+472 
-478 GNCAVFNQSPKV
+478 
-490 LKMIEDAI
+490 
-498 GPNGE
+498 
-503 KVQKEA
+503 
-509 NLGFCELFEFKC
+509 
-521 AAARTCD
+521 AAA
-528 AWIMNGPLKEEVN
+528 
-541 EDLRKWFKDKW
+541 
-552 VRIDTKGNIIGDC
+552 
-565 AREPGE
+565 
-571 GKPKCLPVAKARAMD
+571 
-586 KDDRA
+586 
-591 SAVRRKRREDP
+591 
-602 IADRPGK
+602 
-609 GERPVFVRTEATS
+609 
-622 WAQNAAIAISMKK
+622 
-635 RGIEPK
+635 
-641 DHKEY
+641 H
-646 MKKIKK
+646 
-652 NEEVVHLEE
+652 
-661 KNVSSNPELW
+661 
-671 SRAKTLAKQKFDVYP
+671 
-686 SAYANGWAAK
+686 
-696 WYKSKG
+696 
-702 GKWRVDE
+702 E

-789 NPDHPPLGK
+789 KPDHPPLGK

>member
-16 KKPPTKMKST
+16 NKSSTKMKST
-26 STKNDEIDKGRTI
+26 STKGDNIDKGRTM

-59 NVSLINSIYDQVIE
+59 NVSLINSIYDQVTE

-91 NTYKLDTPGQTI
+91 NIYKNDTPGQVV
-103 DTDFKLQFKNPKN
+103 DAKFKLQFKDPKG
-116 DKEAVSRTGNPDRKK
+116 DKEAVSRSGNPKRKEM
-131 IDLVPR
+131 DLVPR

-166 FKKSAWEKMLN
+166 FKKSAWERMLDN
-177 KNPKHKE
+177 NPKHKK

-218 HTLIHRYIDKMISKH
+218 HTLIHRYIDNMISKH

-278 INEISPELAGKVNRR
+278 INEISPELAGKVNGR

-376 ANDFDIKV
+376 ADDFDMKV
-384 QDLHDK
+384 QDLHNK

-397 TPDQYVKEDYKTPVT
+397 TPDQYVKEDYETPVT
-412 TGKLASPDHFS
+412 TGKLASPDHYS

-428 ALNTKNRNLTIKE
+428 ALNTKNRNLIKE
-441 YSYGPMDPN
+441 GKNSSPPWGKSNPN
-450 DEKNNV
+450 KKHHHLTPAQKVNAKRRAKAAGRPWPNWVDNV
-456 SFWKDKADMW
+456 
-466 NTTVEA
+466 
-472 AKEARC
+472 
-478 GNCAVFNQSPKV
+478 
-490 LKMIEDAI
+490 
-498 GPNGE
+498 
-503 KVQKEA
+503 
-509 NLGFCELFEFKC
+509 
-521 AAARTCD
+521 AAA
-528 AWIMNGPLKEEVN
+528 
-541 EDLRKWFKDKW
+541 
-552 VRIDTKGNIIGDC
+552 
-565 AREPGE
+565 
-571 GKPKCLPVAKARAMD
+571 
-586 KDDRA
+586 
-591 SAVRRKRREDP
+591 
-602 IADRPGK
+602 
-609 GERPVFVRTEATS
+609 
-622 WAQNAAIAISMKK
+622 
-635 RGIEPK
+635 
-641 DHKEY
+641 H
-646 MKKIKK
+646 
-652 NEEVVHLEE
+652 
-661 KNVSSNPELW
+661 
-671 SRAKTLAKQKFDVYP
+671 
-686 SAYANGWAAK
+686 
-696 WYKSKG
+696 
-702 GKWRVDE
+702 E

-789 NPDHPPLGK
+789 KPDHPPLGK

-875 ALGLSGGGSFY
+875 ALGLSGGGNFY

>member
-1 MPEFNDA
+1 MPEFNDPA
-8 AEPDKKIE
+8 PAPKPEKKDKKLKSSSTKKQDDINKNNTILGKTEANPSGKPDNIIINPVLNTNSFSPENKQIISEIE
-16 KKPPTKMKST
+16 K
-26 STKNDEIDKGRTI
+26 
-39 TGSKPDT
+39 
-46 ININP
+46 
-51 ELSRMEAK
+51 
-59 NVSLINSIYDQVIE
+59 IYNHIIE
-73 KLDRNNTHNREP
+73 TNLDRNDTHKRDE
-85 GTDSLT
+85 GTLSLV
-91 NTYKLDTPGQTI
+91 NIYKKDTPGQGVNMNFA
-103 DTDFKLQFKNPKN
+103 FKFKDSKKN
-116 DKEAVSRTGNPDRKK
+116 KEATTRSGQPRKK
-131 IDLVPR
+131 MDLVPR
-137 MDPER
+137 MDQ
-142 DRKKDS
+142 DRNRHTDS
-148 SFFRQQSI
+148 DFYRQQSI
-156 VKKVLEAKNP
+156 VKKVLEAKSP
-166 FKKSAWEKMLN
+166 IKKSAWEKMLD

-376 ANDFDIKV
+376 ANDFDMKV

-397 TPDQYVKEDYKTPVT
+397 TPDQYVKEDYETPVT
-412 TGKLASPDHFS
+412 TGKLASPDHYS

-456 SFWKDKADMW
+456 SFWNDKADLW

-490 LKMIEDAI
+490 LKMIETAI
-498 GPNGE
+498 GENGE
-503 KVQKEA
+503 KVQKLA
-509 NLGFCELFEFKC
+509 DLGFCELFEFKC
-521 AAARTCD
+521 AASRTCD
-528 AWIMNGPLKEEVN
+528 AWIMNGPLKEGKNSSPPWGKSNPNKKHHHLTPAQKVN
-541 EDLRKWFKDKW
+541 AKR
-552 VRIDTKGNIIGDC
+552 R
-565 AREPGE
+565 
-571 GKPKCLPVAKARAMD
+571 AKAAG
-586 KDDRA
+586 
-591 SAVRRKRREDP
+591 
-602 IADRPGK
+602 RPW
-609 GERPVFVRTEATS
+609 PNWVDNV
-622 WAQNAAIAISMKK
+622 AAA
-635 RGIEPK
+635 
-641 DHKEY
+641 H
-646 MKKIKK
+646 
-652 NEEVVHLEE
+652 
-661 KNVSSNPELW
+661 
-671 SRAKTLAKQKFDVYP
+671 
-686 SAYANGWAAK
+686 
-696 WYKSKG
+696 
-702 GKWRVDE
+702 E

-745 RKLFNEGTINLTG
+745 RNVFNEGTINLTG

-789 NPDHPPLGK
+789 KPDHPPLGK

>member
-16 KKPPTKMKST
+16 KKSSTKMKSI
-26 STKNDEIDKGRTI
+26 STKGDDIDKGRTM

-59 NVSLINSIYDQVIE
+59 NVSLINSIYDHVTE

-91 NTYKLDTPGQTI
+91 NIYKNDTPGQVV
-103 DTDFKLQFKNPKN
+103 DAKFKLQFKDPKG
-116 DKEAVSRTGNPDRKK
+116 DKEAVSRSGNPKRKEM
-131 IDLVPR
+131 DLVPR

-166 FKKSAWEKMLN
+166 FKKSAWEKMLY

-218 HTLIHRYIDKMISKH
+218 HTLIHRYIDNMISKH

-311 NAVRKAA
+311 NAVRKVA

-376 ANDFDIKV
+376 ADDFDMKV
-384 QDLHDK
+384 QDLHNK

-397 TPDQYVKEDYKTPVT
+397 TPDQYVKEDYETPVT
-412 TGKLASPDHFS
+412 TGKLASPDHYS

-428 ALNTKNRNLTIKE
+428 ALNTKNRNLIKE
-441 YSYGPMDPN
+441 GKNSSPPWGKSNPN
-450 DEKNNV
+450 KKHHHLTPAQKVNAKRRAKAAGRPWPNWVDNV
-456 SFWKDKADMW
+456 
-466 NTTVEA
+466 
-472 AKEARC
+472 
-478 GNCAVFNQSPKV
+478 
-490 LKMIEDAI
+490 
-498 GPNGE
+498 
-503 KVQKEA
+503 
-509 NLGFCELFEFKC
+509 
-521 AAARTCD
+521 AAA
-528 AWIMNGPLKEEVN
+528 
-541 EDLRKWFKDKW
+541 
-552 VRIDTKGNIIGDC
+552 
-565 AREPGE
+565 
-571 GKPKCLPVAKARAMD
+571 
-586 KDDRA
+586 
-591 SAVRRKRREDP
+591 
-602 IADRPGK
+602 
-609 GERPVFVRTEATS
+609 
-622 WAQNAAIAISMKK
+622 
-635 RGIEPK
+635 
-641 DHKEY
+641 H
-646 MKKIKK
+646 
-652 NEEVVHLEE
+652 
-661 KNVSSNPELW
+661 
-671 SRAKTLAKQKFDVYP
+671 
-686 SAYANGWAAK
+686 
-696 WYKSKG
+696 
-702 GKWRVDE
+702 E

-769 SFGLYEGKEVPI
+769 SFELYEGKEVPI

-789 NPDHPPLGK
+789 KPDHPPLGK